1 MPIHFFDLDRCMP
14 MPWKNGGGT
23 TQEIVCWPLD
33 GSMNQFDWRISVA
46 NIDKDGPFSAYP
58 GLDRTI
64 MLLSGNGVRLQARD
78 GSFNHCM
85 KQPFEPFRF
94 SGDVAL
100 DSTLI
105 DGATQDFNVMTMRHG
120 WSAQVHII
128 RNAFTLPASEYGL
141 LLNARGIWSIT
152 QTARA
157 SELTTQIAPKHG
169 LWWAEETIQV
179 QATPQTEEALLIH
192 VQIQKKPS

>member
-1 MPIHFFDLDRCMP
+1 
-14 MPWKNGGGT
+14 
-23 TQEIVCWPLD
+23 
-33 GSMNQFDWRISVA
+33 MNQFDWRISVA

-78 GSFNHCM
+78 GSFDHCM

-157 SELTTQIAPKHG
+157 SELTTQIAPQHG